1 MTKYIFVISTG
12 RCGTTYLS
20 KIFENCVD
28 VDSFHEN
35 YPVCNEKEMYV
46 FQKGNADSMRK
57 LVVQKVKQIKSKN
70 KKLIYSETNHCFI
83 KGFGWF
89 VRDHINPKDIGVI
102 ILKRDMDSVV
112 KSYSKR
118 INNPFSYMARKW
130 LLSTNKK
137 LVMND
142 PPSIIHRKFD
152 IIFYHSGK
160 FLPKAFF
167 RFLFFIANDY
177 TKKYFEWYYKET
189 YDMAKEFQKK
199 NTDMKFY
206 ECNLEDLNNY
216 ENVLYLLE
224 YYNIRPKKSLKKI
237 INKPIN

>member
-1 MTKYIFVISTG
+1 
-12 RCGTTYLS
+12 
-20 KIFENCVD
+20 
-28 VDSFHEN
+28 
-35 YPVCNEKEMYV
+35 
-46 FQKGNADSMRK
+46 
-57 LVVQKVKQIKSKN
+57 
-70 KKLIYSETNHCFI
+70 
-83 KGFGWF
+83 
-89 VRDHINPKDIGVI
+89 
-102 ILKRDMDSVV
+102 
-112 KSYSKR
+112 
-118 INNPFSYMARKW
+118 MARKW

-152 IIFYHSGK
+152 IIFYHLGK

-224 YYNIRPKKSLKKI
+224 YFDIHPKKSLKKI